1 MAWWTSRVGGP
12 ACLWGCKDRVET
24 FVEVEGRIEKPLL
37 RLKFRVEI
45 PVPGGGQAGAALSAA
60 TQTQM
65 LQMGRTAQ
73 ELLRHFWVRATIHC
87 TVLNKLARARTR
99 NCTVLDKLARART
112 SRGASRHTADTAVGR
127 SEAPPRLRPAA

>member
-1 MAWWTSRVGGP
+1 
-12 ACLWGCKDRVET
+12 L
-24 FVEVEGRIEKPLL
+24 KPLL
-37 RLKFRVEI
+37 KLKDVLKNPCLRFKFRVEI

-87 TVLNKLARARTR
+87 TVLNKLARART
-99 NCTVLDKLARART
+99 